1 MNLTT
6 LSHSD
11 QIVATL
17 AKLPCSTFGTH
28 ATKEV
33 ALVIARHMNKTKG
46 WSACLYL
53 RTIAQAVGCTTRTVR
68 NALRRLEAL
77 GFIRTEHRKH
87 DTLENWNLASVYR
100 MGDKLCSMFNQ
111 LFRTPGKQ
119 VPGKPLASSK
129 QKQSDKEKVRPSMF
143 AGRKR
148 KELAQFDPERL
159 TKTPEDWAKEQAEGI
174 EHNRKVLER
183 IRGMLGV
190 TKLQA
195 IPCFIRE

>member
-1 MNLTT
+1 MQVRSQSLN
-6 LSHSD
+6 HSD
-11 QIVATL
+11 HIVATI
-17 AKLPCSTFGTH
+17 AKLPVSAFGTYT
-28 ATKEV
+28 AKEV
-33 ALVIARHMNKTKG
+33 ALVIARHMNKPKG

-100 MGDKLCSMFNQ
+100 MGEKLCSMFNQ

-129 QKQSDKEKVRPSMF
+129 QKQSDKENARPSMF
-143 AGRKR
+143 AGRRR

-159 TKTPEDWAKEQAEGI
+159 MKTPEDWAKEQVEGI

-183 IRGMLGV
+183 IRGMLQIV
-190 TKLQA
+190 
-195 IPCFIRE
+195 

>member
-1 MNLTT
+1 MTLLK

-11 QIVATL
+11 QIVTAL
-17 AKLPCSTFGTH
+17 AGESVSSFGTSS
-28 ATKEV
+28 TKEV
-33 ALVIARHMNKTKG
+33 ALVLARHMNKTKG

-129 QKQSDKEKVRPSMF
+129 QKQSDKENARVGKFSSGKTKATYSHVD
-143 AGRKR
+143 
-148 KELAQFDPERL
+148 LERL
-159 TKTPEDWAKEQAEGI
+159 SKTPEDWEREQATCI
-174 EHNRKVLER
+174 EHNRNALQKIMDML
-183 IRGMLGV
+183 RG
-190 TKLQA
+190 
-195 IPCFIRE
+195 

>member
-1 MNLTT
+1 MQVRSQSLN
-6 LSHSD
+6 HSD
-11 QIVATL
+11 HIVATI
-17 AKLPCSTFGTH
+17 AKLPVSAFGTYT
-28 ATKEV
+28 AKEV
-33 ALVIARHMNKTKG
+33 ALVLARHMNKPKG

-100 MGDKLCSMFNQ
+100 MGEKLCSMFNQ

-129 QKQSDKEKVRPSMF
+129 QRQSDKESARERKNYSNRRTSVRQSGK
-143 AGRKR
+143 AY
-148 KELAQFDPERL
+148 AHVDTERL
-159 TKTPEDWAKEQAEGI
+159 TKTPEDWAKEQAEGVASQ
-174 EHNRKVLER
+174 RRALER
-183 IRGMLGV
+183 
-190 TKLQA
+190 LQA
-195 IPCFIRE
+195 MLKA